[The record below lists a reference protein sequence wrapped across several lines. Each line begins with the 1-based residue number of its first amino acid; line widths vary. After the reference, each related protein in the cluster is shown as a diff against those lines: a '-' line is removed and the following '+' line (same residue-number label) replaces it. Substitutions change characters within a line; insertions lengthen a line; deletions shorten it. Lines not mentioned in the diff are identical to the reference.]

1 MPSNSLRVSCA
12 VLLLCFANMA
22 WGFSAFRVD
31 AIKVE
36 GLQRLEAGTVLTYL
50 PLSVGDQID
59 AGGSERAIRSLYDTG
74 LFEDVTLERA
84 GNTLIVKVHERPEIA
99 SFSIEGNDA
108 VGGDDLKKTLK
119 KQGLAEGELYKR
131 SLLDQLQLELRRQYY
146 ANGFYAVKIETE
158 VTQLPQNR
166 VDIQIK
172 VSEGKT
178 ATIKDINIVGN
189 KAFSDS
195 ELLKQFQL
203 KTHKSA
209 ILHPVETFRKKDR
222 YSREKLLGDLET
234 LNSFYQDRG
243 YLRFNVTSIQV
254 SLSPDKRDIFLT
266 VNVHEGEPYTV
277 SEIHI
282 AGEMIV
288 PETSLRRLV
297 SARKGEVFSR
307 QEVTATSKRISSG
320 LADFGYAFS
329 DVDPLTKLDDE
340 NHTVK
345 LTFFVDPGKRAYVR
359 RIAFVGNDKTND
371 QTLRREMRQFEGA
384 TFSRRAVERSR
395 TRLARLPYV
404 EDAQVDSSPVPGSD
418 DLVDV
423 TYKVAER
430 AAGTLQLGVGFSD
443 AQGFLINGSITHS
456 NFRGT
461 GDRVSL
467 RAETNNFARTISAS
481 WTDPYFT
488 EDGVSRTVAGFY
500 RNTDQ
505 VTRFGSGFD
514 LNSVG
519 GSVTFGLPISEYA
532 SVRLGGGVQQND
544 ITTRII
550 PGLVSDQLARFVAEN
565 GKSFFT
571 YELRTGIAR
580 DTRNRT
586 FFATRG
592 NSTSLTFD
600 MKLPGSDLEYYT
612 TTFRHQSLFPVGAWS
627 HFLSKKI
634 VLSSNLRIAD
644 AVVYGKGS
652 DVPPYDNFFAGGART
667 VRGFKDG
674 SLGPRDTFDNP
685 FGGQFLTTLQNN
697 LVIPTFLASDNKS
710 TRLSLFYDIGN
721 VFYGADRFEFNDLRS
736 SAGVAVDWFTPF
748 FGLLRVSYAVYV
760 DSKTGDDEDRFQFSF
775 GVGL

>member
-1 MPSNSLRVSCA
+1 MPSNLLRVSCA
-12 VLLLCFANMA
+12 VLLLCFANLA
-22 WGFSAFRVD
+22 WGFSAFRVA
-31 AIKVE
+31 AIQVD

-50 PLSVGDQID
+50 PLSVGDEID
-59 AGGSERAIRSLYDTG
+59 TGGAERSIRALYDTG
-74 LFEDVTLERA
+74 LFENVSLERD
-84 GNTLIVKVHERPEIA
+84 GNTLVVKVRERPEIA
-99 SFSIEGNDA
+99 SFSIDGNKA

-172 VSEGKT
+172 VNEGEI

-195 ELLKQFQL
+195 ALTKQFILQV
-203 KTHKSA
+203 HKSPV
-209 ILHPVETFRKKDR
+209 LHPVAAFRKKDH

-243 YLRFNVTSIQV
+243 YLTFNVTSIQV
-254 SLSPDKRDIFLT
+254 SLSPDKRDIFIT
-266 VNVHEGEPYTV
+266 INVHEGEPYTV

-288 PETSLRRLV
+288 PETSLRRLISV
-297 SARKGEVFSR
+297 RKGETFSR
-307 QEVTATSKRISSG
+307 QEVTATSNRISSG

-329 DVDPLTKLDDE
+329 DVDPLTKLNDDD
-340 NHTVK
+340 HTVE

-359 RIAFVGNDKTND
+359 RIAFTGNDKTND
-371 QTLRREMRQFEGA
+371 ETLRREMRQFEGA

-404 EDAQVDSSPVPGSD
+404 KDAQVDSAPVPGSK

-430 AAGTLQLGVGFSD
+430 AAGTLQLGVGFSG

-514 LNSVG
+514 LNSIG
-519 GSVTFGLPISEYA
+519 GSVTFGLPISEYS
-532 SVRLGGGVQQND
+532 SVRLGGGIQKNE

-550 PGLVSDQLARFVAEN
+550 PTFVSDQLGRFVAEN
-565 GKSFFT
+565 GRDFLT
-571 YELRTGIAR
+571 YELRTGWAR

-592 NSTSLTFD
+592 NSTSITFD
-600 MKLPGSDLEYYT
+600 VKLPGSDLEYYT
-612 TTFRHQSLFPVGAWS
+612 TTFRQQSLFPVGAWS
-627 HFLSKKI
+627 GFLSKKI
-634 VLSSNLRIAD
+634 VLDSNLRIAD
-644 AVVYGKGS
+644 AVNYGKGT

-674 SLGPRDTFDNP
+674 YLGPRDSFNNP
-685 FGGQFLTTLQNN
+685 FGGQFLTTLQND
-697 LVIPTFLASDNKS
+697 LVIPTFLESDNKS

-721 VFYGADRFEFNDLRS
+721 VFYGADRFEFSDLRS

-760 DSKTGDDEDRFQFSF
+760 DSQSGDNEDRFQFSF